1 VADDTTPDEPTDE
14 SVPFDPTDLAGDDA
28 ATPEPDQDQ
37 DLEPELSRAKQA
49 LQINASVTGTL
60 VVHFPERDVRTVLD
74 GLTAMRVLTCFARRS
89 SQFADHVR
97 LTSAAENRW
106 FVVDLAAAL
115 AVSWEPEDTVGGL
128 DQPVAFDPPA

>member
-1 VADDTTPDEPTDE
+1 MADDKTSDDIPDE
-14 SVPFDPTDLAGDDA
+14 SGPFEPTDLADEDA
-28 ATPEPDQDQ
+28 AAPEPDPGPGD
-37 DLEPELSRAKQA
+37 ESELTRAKEA

-74 GLTAMRVLTCFARRS
+74 GLTAMRVLTCFARRG
-89 SQFADHVR
+89 SQFADDVR

-115 AVSWEPEDTVGGL
+115 AVSWEPEDAVDGL